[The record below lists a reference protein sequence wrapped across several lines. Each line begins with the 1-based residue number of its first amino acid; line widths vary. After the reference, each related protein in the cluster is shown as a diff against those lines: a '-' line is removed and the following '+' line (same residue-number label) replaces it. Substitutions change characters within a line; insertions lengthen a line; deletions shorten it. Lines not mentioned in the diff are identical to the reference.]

1 MARTH
6 ETPVGDPRADFWS
19 GTVELP
25 DGREV
30 SLADLPIVSVRNLFD
45 RGMTH
50 LAGNVAASEL
60 AAKIKAA
67 VAKAA
72 GTNGEGKPLMLASK
86 VSGSSPEYRAFVEEN
101 DDTLEVWKL
110 EIAERQASAIMAGEL
125 GTVER
130 GGATSE
136 RQAAEA
142 TMKAV
147 YAKNNVKWPTGK
159 GCREVIGKIVDAFLA
174 NHQTAKIPEGL
185 RVRFGDMF
193 AEKLAEIRAAR
204 RAPKATAESAGTLD
218 DIAA

>member
-6 ETPVGDPRADFWS
+6 ETPAGDPRADFWS

-30 SLADLPIVSVRNLFD
+30 ALSELPIVSVRNLFD

-50 LAGNVAASEL
+50 LAGNVASSEL
-60 AAKIKAA
+60 TARIKAA

-86 VSGSSPEYRAFVEEN
+86 VSGGSPEYKAFVEEN
-101 DDTLEVWKL
+101 DDTLEMWKL
-110 EIAERQASAIMAGEL
+110 EIAEKQANAIMVGGL

-130 GGATSE
+130 GGVTSE

-142 TMKAV
+142 TLKHVFGMMSQ
-147 YAKNNVKWPTGK
+147 KWPTGK
-159 GCREVIGKIVDAFLA
+159 GCRDVIGKYVDHFLA
-174 NHQTAKIPEGL
+174 DRPTKSFPQGL
-185 RVRFGDMF
+185 RSGNADIF
-193 AEKLAEIRAAR
+193 AAKLAEIRAAR
-204 RAPKATAESAGTLD
+204 RAPKVASESAMSDL
-218 DIAA
+218 AAI